1 MDKLVI
7 LENVEYYIELLVND
21 VSKLE
26 QGESPDLSCETAYYL
41 KGLEQGLLFA
51 DTNELTTLTS
61 DICRYVYSPYDSFE
75 AGGQR
80 AILHFKSSIMSL
92 YLMAQ
97 SIIKDLGDL
106 EEEEE
111 RIDKLFSSVFTH
123 TQEGR

>member
-7 LENVEYYIELLVND
+7 LENVEYYIELLVKD
-21 VSKLE
+21 VAKLE
-26 QGESPDLSCETAYYL
+26 QGESPDLGCKTSYYL
-41 KGLEQGLLFA
+41 KGLEQGLLYA
-51 DTNELTTLTS
+51 DTDELTTLTS

-111 RIDKLFSSVFTH
+111 RIDELFSSVFTH
-123 TQEGR
+123 TQ